1 MALINNAV
9 CAICGSPYR
18 VCQSCQN
25 IKSFT
30 PWRTVTDTLPH
41 YVIYSILWDYTNK
54 KDKVK
59 AKEELNKCDLS
70 ELETFDEDVKRV
82 IKEIMSEDKT
92 TKVSVKKQ
100 QKLLNNNE

>member
-1 MALINNAV
+1 MALENNAV
-9 CAICGSPYR
+9 CAICGKPYR

-30 PWRTVTDTLPH
+30 PWRTVTDILPH

-82 IKEIMSEDKT
+82 IKEIMSEDNKT
-92 TKVSVKKQ
+92 ETSAKRTIKTVK
-100 QKLLNNNE
+100 